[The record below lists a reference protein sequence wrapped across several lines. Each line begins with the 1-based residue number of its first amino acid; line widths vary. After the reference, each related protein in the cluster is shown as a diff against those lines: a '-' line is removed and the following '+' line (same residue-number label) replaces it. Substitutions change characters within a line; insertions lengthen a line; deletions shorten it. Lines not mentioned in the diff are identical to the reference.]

1 MMVKLIA
8 LFLPLMILNTVSVG
22 GVFIP
27 IMTILLNAYFIY
39 CVVFKYKSIP
49 NFLYLAPI
57 ISLLLISIFKYALFF
72 ETDGIIDSAKLIA
85 TGMVVVSIYFI
96 FKYEAKLFFRWY
108 FIATGLLLVYGLYQY
123 LIVSAGLPRDTTG
136 VNLPVFLWN
145 ENAWHLSIV
154 RDGLIRVQSFAYE
167 PAYLAIFLGFS
178 LLCAISFKVKKIWVF
193 AICLGLLA
201 TGSRNTFV
209 FLLVFFGLMTVK
221 KYMNGFMF
229 GMIYFFSFLL
239 PIFLFVFVDLEA
251 GDFDVSILARALPY
265 KLIAEN
271 ITSDFWSAAFGVSS
285 YTEAIAQNNYLARFS
300 EVISSEKVDED
311 PKSFLAYL
319 LLHFGVVG
327 FIAFIFFQW
336 LLLRKSNTSMIYM
349 SSFNLLC
356 FNSNVLFWPVY
367 WGVFAL
373 SVFIQDEKWRTFI
386 SRPLVNPKLPIM
398 EKEKQVSTINT
409 LSQPD

>member
-8 LFLPLMILNTVSVG
+8 LFLPLMILNTVNIGS
-22 GVFIP
+22 VFIP

-39 CVVFKYKSIP
+39 CVGYKYKSIP
-49 NFLYLAPI
+49 SFLYLGPI
-57 ISLLLISIFKYALFF
+57 VSLLLISVFKYALFF
-72 ETDGIIDSAKLIA
+72 ESDGIIDSAKLVA
-85 TGMVVVSIYFI
+85 TGMMVVSIYFI
-96 FKYEAKLFFRWY
+96 FKYESKLFFRWY
-108 FIATGLLLVYGLYQY
+108 FISTGLLLIYGLYQY

-178 LLCAISFKVKKIWVF
+178 LLCAISFNVKKRWLL

-209 FLLVFFGLMTVK
+209 FLFVFFGLMAIK
-221 KYMNGFMF
+221 RYMNGFMF
-229 GMIYFFSFLL
+229 GVIYFFSFLL

-251 GDFDVSILARALPY
+251 GDFDVSVLARALPY
-265 KLIAEN
+265 KVVAEN
-271 ITSDFWSAAFGVSS
+271 MTGDLWAAAFGVPS
-285 YTEAIAQNNYLARFS
+285 YTDAIVQNNYLARFS
-300 EVISSEKVDED
+300 EVLASEKVDED
-311 PKSFLAYL
+311 PRSFLAYL

-327 FIAFIFFQW
+327 FLAFIFFQW
-336 LLLRKSNTSMIYM
+336 LLLRKSKTSLIYM

-367 WGVFAL
+367 WGVYTL
-373 SVFIQDEKWRTFI
+373 SIFIQDEKWRSML
-386 SRPLVNPKLPIM
+386 SRPAQAPILPAADS
-398 EKEKQVSTINT
+398 ENVELPTKG
-409 LSQPD
+409 P

>member
-8 LFLPLMILNTVSVG
+8 LFLPLMILNTVNIGS
-22 GVFIP
+22 VFIP

-39 CVVFKYKSIP
+39 CVGYKYKSIP
-49 NFLYLAPI
+49 SFLYLGPI
-57 ISLLLISIFKYALFF
+57 ISLLLISVFKYALFF

-85 TGMVVVSIYFI
+85 TGMMVVSIYFI
-96 FKYEAKLFFRWY
+96 LKYEAKLFFRWY
-108 FIATGLLLVYGLYQY
+108 FLSTGLLLVYGFYQY
-123 LIVSAGLPRDTTG
+123 LIVYAGLPRDTTG

-178 LLCAISFKVKKIWVF
+178 LLCATSFNVKKRWLIV
-193 AICLGLLA
+193 ICLGLLA

-209 FLLVFFGLMTVK
+209 FLFVFFGLMAIK

-229 GMIYFFSFLL
+229 GVIYFFSFLL

-251 GDFDVSILARALPY
+251 GDFDVSVLARALPY
-265 KLIAEN
+265 KVVAEN
-271 ITSDFWSAAFGVSS
+271 MTGDLWAAAFGVPS
-285 YTEAIAQNNYLARFS
+285 YTDAIVQNNYLARFS
-300 EVISSEKVDED
+300 EVLVSEKVDED
-311 PKSFLAYL
+311 PRSFLAYL

-327 FIAFIFFQW
+327 FLAFIFFQW
-336 LLLRKSNTSMIYM
+336 LLLRKSKTSLIYM

-367 WGVFAL
+367 WCVYTL
-373 SVFIQDEKWRTFI
+373 SIFIQDEKWRSML
-386 SRPLVNPKLPIM
+386 SRPAKAPTLPTAAEDI
-398 EKEKQVSTINT
+398 ELPVKA
-409 LSQPD
+409 PD